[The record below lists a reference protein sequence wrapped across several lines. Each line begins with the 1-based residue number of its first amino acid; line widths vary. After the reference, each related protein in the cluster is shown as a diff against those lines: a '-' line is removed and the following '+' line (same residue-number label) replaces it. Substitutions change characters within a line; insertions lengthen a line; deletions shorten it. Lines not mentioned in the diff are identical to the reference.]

1 MFRYLDASS
10 TFSPLLANKTIE
22 AKNGSLFF
30 SLLDHLL
37 QFGKRDT
44 FSPVF
49 RSSLSLFSYTFFSKS
64 FLVRVRWYS
73 RIRRS
78 RGRFDGKSRV
88 RGKLTWVREE
98 RGGDRFARHALYHED
113 SFREH
118 RYFHP
123 DQPRFFFTG
132 FPRFPIGKISR
143 LASSPLYSK

>member
-1 MFRYLDASS
+1 MPP
-10 TFSPLLANKTIE
+10 PLFLHCSRIKRSRPRTE
-22 AKNGSLFF
+22 AFF
-30 SLLDHLL
+30 SLCSIIYFNLENATRFL
-37 QFGKRDT
+37 QFLEAL
-44 FSPVF
+44 SPY
-49 RSSLSLFSYTFFSKS
+49 SYTFFSKS
-64 FLVRVRWYS
+64 LKPFLVRVRWYS

-88 RGKLTWVREE
+88 RGKLTWAREE
-98 RGGDRFARHALYHED
+98 RGGDRFTRHALYHED
-113 SFREH
+113 SFREY